1 MNASVWCVTL
11 AQLLFVTSK
20 PDCSSACNTQLPSIG
35 PRLFRAKAL
44 FGDAMRLCKS
54 EILRFARKIP
64 PEQLGKLL
72 QYSCSRYNI
81 CKGNIEGYIG
91 TPLNK
96 MFSCLMQEIEL
107 KVCLRKFDTAVSD
120 LQTLDDTVA
129 FARIAVLTY
138 GWT

>member
-64 PEQLGKLL
+64 PEQLGK
-72 QYSCSRYNI
+72 
-81 CKGNIEGYIG
+81 
-91 TPLNK
+91 

-107 KVCLRKFDTAVSD
+107 KTNFATAKFNLSDSSGSDASNFLVCLRKFDTAVSD

>member
-1 MNASVWCVTL
+1 
-11 AQLLFVTSK
+11 
-20 PDCSSACNTQLPSIG
+20 
-35 PRLFRAKAL
+35 
-44 FGDAMRLCKS
+44 MRLCKS

-107 KVCLRKFDTAVSD
+107 KTNFATAKFNLSDSSGSDASNFLVCLRKFDTAVSD